1 MKRMNEILTEFANSP
16 FTPDELILMFD
27 DFTPEA
33 EVVFFAIGMFLSVK
47 ELEKFNSQI
56 DVRLTLV

>member
-1 MKRMNEILTEFANSP
+1 MNEILTEFVNSP

-33 EVVFFAIGMFLSVK
+33 EIVFFAIGMFLSSK
-47 ELEKFNSQI
+47 EIKVIRRSA
-56 DVRLTLV
+56 DVVLT